1 MNLLESLRWIQ
12 RRYAGVGRKTLTF
25 GRSEINYA
33 FRRKGMLAK
42 LLIVIKNIIHFSSNM
57 FYRFMQEFFEKC
69 EHLLVLDPLLLRVLI
84 FICPDKELAS
94 LFEKI
99 PPYLST
105 TWLAY
110 KAFHAYTMNKPEA
123 SECILC
129 CCEWTAEITSY
140 ACVYYTSSGSRM
152 DGLVGAH

>member
-42 LLIVIKNIIHFSSNM
+42 LIIVIKNIIHFSSNM
-57 FYRFMQEFFEKC
+57 FYRFMQEFFDKY
-69 EHLLVLDPLLLRVLI
+69 EHLLELDPLLLRVLI

-94 LFEKI
+94 LFERI
-99 PPYLST
+99 PPFLST
-105 TWLAY
+105 TWLEY
-110 KAFHAYTMNKPEA
+110 KAYQAHSMNKPEA
-123 SECILC
+123 S
-129 CCEWTAEITSY
+129 A
-140 ACVYYTSSGSRM
+140 YTCMFVNGR
-152 DGLVGAH
+152 DY